1 MNESTLLPSH
11 EINKKI
17 LASFYDV
24 YKGIIYENKKITLS
38 TNDGVLIA
46 RVKEIVRMEGDSN
59 YTKIFFKKG
68 DSLFISKTLK
78 DFENQLMDYQF
89 ERIHKSHLINLN
101 YVTKYYKND
110 GGRVLMEDGAI
121 IAVSTRKKEKLLA
134 RLMLL

>member
-1 MNESTLLPSH
+1 MNELTVLSSH
-11 EINKKI
+11 DINKKI

-24 YKGIIYENKKITLS
+24 YKGIIYENKKISLS
-38 TNDGVLIA
+38 TNDGILIA
-46 RVKEIVRMEGDSN
+46 KVKDIARMEGDSN

-68 DSLFISKTLK
+68 SPLLISKTLK
-78 DFENQLMDYQF
+78 DFEKQLIEYQF

-110 GGRVLMEDGAI
+110 GGKVLMEDGTVLS
-121 IAVSTRKKEKLLA
+121 VSTRKKEKLMA